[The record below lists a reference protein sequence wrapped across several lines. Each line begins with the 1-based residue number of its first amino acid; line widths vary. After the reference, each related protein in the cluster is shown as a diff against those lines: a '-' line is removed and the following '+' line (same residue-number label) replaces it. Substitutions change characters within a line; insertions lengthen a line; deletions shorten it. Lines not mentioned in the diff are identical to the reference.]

1 MVFTFNNNFDVSD
14 LRLIGNPQ
22 ITFFKSVYRRHTPF
36 SIVERKLTP
45 NNNVKGENT
54 IDLSFMEG
62 DLLKSVKLQMSTKT
76 FTDVIPDNIGTTI
89 LDYISFYVNDKKIEE
104 LKGEFIE
111 IYMQMINP
119 MSPQTFYSASGS
131 TLELTQGT
139 MAQFSFSGG
148 VFNPYGISVSNIDIS
163 LPIPFSFCLN
173 NGNMLPTFLFAKSK
187 NVYVKFNITKDY
199 IDKFTDLGLVCEKI
213 FISENEKMRF
223 KTSNNEYIH
232 QSINTLKIDRMYNR
246 ITPSFGTIL
255 SLYWKN
261 EISKNYKYN
270 IEISNFPLISNP
282 ISYHYFSR
290 QSLLKSGYVGNGRK
304 SDYVNNASMVVNN
317 DSICMYNFGLKDNDD
332 YIGDTDDFTPSG
344 SISVSKNDVRFIVEN
359 FNGTAFN
366 LYIKSYNILNISE
379 NEIYLRYVH

>member
-36 SIVERKLTP
+36 SIIERKLSRRGDDTF
-45 NNNVKGENT
+45 
-54 IDLSFMEG
+54 DLSFMEG
-62 DLLKSVKLQMSTKT
+62 DLLKSVKLQMSTTT

-111 IYMQMINP
+111 MYMQMNNP

-148 VFNPYGISVSNIDIS
+148 VFNPYGITASNIDIS

-187 NVYVKFNITKDY
+187 NVYIKFNIKKDY
-199 IDKFTDLGLVCEKI
+199 VDKFTGLGLVCEKI

-223 KTSNNEYIH
+223 RTSNNEYIH
-232 QSINTLKIDRMYNR
+232 QSINTLEIDRMYNR
-246 ITPSFGTIL
+246 ITPSFGTIAA
-255 SLYWKN
+255 LYWKN

-282 ISYHYFSR
+282 MSYHYFSR

-304 SDYVNNASMVVNN
+304 SGYVNNASMVVNN
-317 DSICMYNFGLKDNDD
+317 DSICMYNFGLKDIND
-332 YIGDTDDFTPSG
+332 YIGDIDNVTPSG
-344 SISVSKNDVRFIVEN
+344 SISVNKNNVRFIVEN